1 MRQTV
6 IHLGVIVAVSLVAG
20 GVYALVLKWR
30 ESPNHLAFTVD
41 ERLYPDALT
50 CDYQEPGRGS
60 PSGTAD
66 GAGIGVGA
74 RTAAAVAPPTT
85 DGEAASA
92 PQRSPPGAVVD
103 PGPIRVDA
111 PDAPDAP
118 DGLPKILVDEA
129 YEFWQEGALF
139 VDARRTKSYVE
150 GHISGAV
157 SISAWESTRTSR
169 IEALAENTAREES
182 IVVYCTK
189 DPNCPDSKMIAG
201 DLKSMEFLDV
211 RVFLGGYPSWLEKG
225 HPVVKGEE
233 AGVRPGVEE

>member
-1 MRQTV
+1 M
-6 IHLGVIVAVSLVAG
+6 
-20 GVYALVLKWR
+20 
-30 ESPNHLAFTVD
+30 
-41 ERLYPDALT
+41 
-50 CDYQEPGRGS
+50 
-60 PSGTAD
+60 
-66 GAGIGVGA
+66 
-74 RTAAAVAPPTT
+74 
-85 DGEAASA
+85 
-92 PQRSPPGAVVD
+92 
-103 PGPIRVDA
+103 
-111 PDAPDAP
+111 
-118 DGLPKILVDEA
+118 
-129 YEFWQEGALF
+129 
-139 VDARRTKSYVE
+139 
-150 GHISGAV
+150 